1 MLFTGLKLVFL
12 LKGFVRTRRIV
23 EQADWDEIFENP
35 AHPYNEALVRGIPQ
49 PDSDKRRDLM
59 TIEGEVSSLNAT
71 LRL

>member
-35 AHPYNEALVRGIPQ
+35 AHL
-49 PDSDKRRDLM
+49 
-59 TIEGEVSSLNAT
+59 
-71 LRL
+71 